1 MAEIFPAFL
10 SCFLSSSVVSTNV
23 RMRSLAVLMIF
34 SPLVLTRPQ
43 PLDTMEDDFTAAE
56 FDYFY
61 NLELVERLQ
70 TLGDDN
76 KLTQED
82 VSKIVDD
89 VDERPE
95 MDQILDKMLLR
106 GKMIEEVLNDMDSA
120 GGNVLLESSEDGTDF
135 SSSLLYEILYW
146 LFLACFIVMLA
157 FSALLTTKY
166 IIDNPRYGG
175 SISSSKDMD
184 FVFLPT
190 RSRI

>member
-1 MAEIFPAFL
+1 MFSALQI
-10 SCFLSSSVVSTNV
+10 TNV
-23 RMRSLAVLMIF
+23 RMRSLSLAFCLILA
-34 SPLVLTRPQ
+34 PLVLARPQ
-43 PLDTMEDDFTAAE
+43 PLDTMEDDFQAE
-56 FDYFY
+56 AFDYFY

-89 VDERPE
+89 VEERPE
-95 MDQILDKMLLR
+95 MDQILDKMLLH
-106 GKMIEEVLNDMDSA
+106 GKMIEEVLNDLDSA
-120 GGNVLLESSEDGTDF
+120 AGKVLLEGSEGGTDF
-135 SSSLLYEILYW
+135 SSSILYEILYW
-146 LFLACFIVMLA
+146 LFLTSFIVMLA

-166 IIDNPRYGG
+166 IMDNPRYGG
-175 SISSSKDMD
+175 PISSRKDMD

>member
-1 MAEIFPAFL
+1 M
-10 SCFLSSSVVSTNV
+10 
-23 RMRSLAVLMIF
+23 
-34 SPLVLTRPQ
+34 
-43 PLDTMEDDFTAAE
+43 
-56 FDYFY
+56 
-61 NLELVERLQ
+61 ERLQ

-76 KLTQED
+76 KLTQAD

-89 VDERPE
+89 VDGRPE
-95 MDQILDKMLLR
+95 MDQILDKMLLH
-106 GKMIEEVLNDMDSA
+106 GKMIEEVLNDLDSA
-120 GGNVLLESSEDGTDF
+120 AGNVLLDGPESGTDF